1 MYLKHLCCL
10 VNPLLRL
17 HWAAGARRIA
27 ALTGILEC
35 VTLSASL
42 CLDKAACPL
51 SPMPQLV
58 PGMRPR
64 S

>member
-1 MYLKHLCCL
+1 MSTVTVRCCRS
-10 VNPLLRL
+10 VSE
-17 HWAAGARRIA
+17 GGGCSG

-35 VTLSASL
+35 VGLSASL

-51 SPMPQLV
+51 SLMPQLGR
-58 PGMRPR
+58 GMPPY